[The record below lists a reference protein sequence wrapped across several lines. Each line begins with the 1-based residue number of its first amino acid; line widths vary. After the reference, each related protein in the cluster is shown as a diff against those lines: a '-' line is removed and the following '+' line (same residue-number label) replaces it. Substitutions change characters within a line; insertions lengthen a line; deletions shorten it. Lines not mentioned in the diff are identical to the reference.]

1 MGSKIS
7 ATRRRPW
14 SSTETTRNDWLS
26 GASLWSGS
34 SGDGKSGSDCPAGRC
49 LCQAGVGGRRKN
61 WTLEGHGHPFGGWV
75 PLQNICGASS
85 PSQNRTAKP
94 SAGPAMGWPLFVA
107 QKQRSTSSALFPT
120 PSFARCY
127 LQQAANAA
135 APSQDPPP
143 RPIPPLSSPSAL
155 PILISEPSAPRPA
168 SIIKPSDNSQNYSK
182 TVFHISVS
190 SQSIRLLLQAVL
202 MPPATPIRRP
212 PGLCIPASAAAKSS
226 IQAVCAAA
234 KRSNLELPAG
244 AFTAKPRIA
253 RSSRPGHLKLRQTV
267 PRRLRRKGPQSR
279 AKAGK
284 RPPYDAPGAAVAM

>member
-1 MGSKIS
+1 M
-7 ATRRRPW
+7 
-14 SSTETTRNDWLS
+14 
-26 GASLWSGS
+26 
-34 SGDGKSGSDCPAGRC
+34 
-49 LCQAGVGGRRKN
+49 
-61 WTLEGHGHPFGGWV
+61 

-143 RPIPPLSSPSAL
+143 RLIPPLSSPSAL

-168 SIIKPSDNSQNYSK
+168 SIIKPSDNSQNYSQ

-190 SQSIRLLLQAVL
+190 SQSIRPRLQAV
-202 MPPATPIRRP
+202 
-212 PGLCIPASAAAKSS
+212 
-226 IQAVCAAA
+226 
-234 KRSNLELPAG
+234 
-244 AFTAKPRIA
+244 RI
-253 RSSRPGHLKLRQTV
+253 HRQ
-267 PRRLRRKGPQSR
+267 
-279 AKAGK
+279 
-284 RPPYDAPGAAVAM
+284 PPYDGCPVYLLQLQPRRNHLSRLQELPPSAAILSWRLVYPVKAKDCTQSTPGAPLSAATHTAKAEMQGSAK

>member
-1 MGSKIS
+1 MQPLASG
-7 ATRRRPW
+7 ALFCCTACLTRTRRNSRLSRFCFPGFLRLCGLLRRQ
-14 SSTETTRNDWLS
+14 SSFFRSHSSLQSMPLPGQIVQESNPRFLHLS
-26 GASLWSGS
+26 
-34 SGDGKSGSDCPAGRC
+34 
-49 LCQAGVGGRRKN
+49 
-61 WTLEGHGHPFGGWV
+61 
-75 PLQNICGASS
+75 
-85 PSQNRTAKP
+85 
-94 SAGPAMGWPLFVA
+94 
-107 QKQRSTSSALFPT
+107 PT
-120 PSFARCY
+120 PSLARRSI
-127 LQQAANAA
+127 QQMARAA
-135 APSQDPPP
+135 APPQSLPP

-168 SIIKPSDNSQNYSK
+168 SIIKPSDNSQNYSQ

-284 RPPYDAPGAAVAM
+284 RPPYDAPGAAMWPCERCAEQRRQA